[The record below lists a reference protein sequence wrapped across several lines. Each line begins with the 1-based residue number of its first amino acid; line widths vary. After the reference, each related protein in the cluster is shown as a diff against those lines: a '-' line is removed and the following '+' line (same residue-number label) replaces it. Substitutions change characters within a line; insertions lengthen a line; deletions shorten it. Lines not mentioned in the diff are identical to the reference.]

1 MSVTLEP
8 GKYVM
13 AVSGGVDSAV
23 LLHILSADSALELI
37 VAHFDHGIR
46 ADSGDDAVFVAGLA
60 EQYGVEFAGGSAML
74 GPDASEDTARTH
86 RYEFL
91 HDVRARTGAVAVVT
105 AHHQDDVIETA
116 LMNVMRGTKRR
127 GFVSLRSTDTVKRP
141 LLGMTKQA
149 IREYAAEHRLE
160 WVEDSTNQDL
170 KFTRNR
176 IRARLYRNLTSLK
189 RNQIIV
195 LLETI
200 NSCNTY
206 IDAMLDEILMKTGN
220 SLPKEMITKTD
231 EPVAGEIIASW
242 LRRNRTSFD
251 KKTIQR
257 VLQGAQELRNGSK
270 IDIDKQY
277 YCLLTKNEI
286 ILTSR

>member
-1 MSVTLEP
+1 MSTSLEP
-8 GKYVM
+8 GRYVV
-13 AVSGGVDSAV
+13 AVSGGVDSVV
-23 LLHILSADSALELI
+23 LLHTLYTEPALTLV

-46 ADSGDDAVFVAGLA
+46 TDSGDDAAFVAGLA
-60 EQYGVEFAGGSAML
+60 EQYGLEFVGGIVKL
-74 GPDASEDTARTH
+74 GPDASEDTARKH

-91 HDVRARTGAVAVVT
+91 HDVRVQTGAGAVVT

-127 GFVSLRSTDTVKRP
+127 GFVSLRSTETIKRP

-149 IREYAAEHRLE
+149 IREYATEHCLE
-160 WVEDSTNQDL
+160 WVEDSTNREM

-176 IRARLYRNLTSLK
+176 IRAQLYRRLTSLK
-189 RNQIIV
+189 RNQILV
-195 LLETI
+195 QLETI

-206 IDAMLDEILMKTGN
+206 IDVLLDEILMKIKN
-220 SLPKEMITKTD
+220 NLSKEMISKTD
-231 EPVAGEIIASW
+231 KLVAAEIIASW
-242 LRRNRTSFD
+242 LRRNQASFD
-251 KKTIQR
+251 KKTIER
-257 VLQGAQELRNGSK
+257 VLEGAKELQNGSK

-286 ILTSR
+286 ILTPR